1 MSEEIDR
8 HVLRKYEIV
17 QKLGRGAYGIVW
29 KAIDKKT
36 REVVALKK
44 CFDAFQNATDAQRTF
59 REIMFLQ
66 ELNGHEN
73 IVRLLNVQK
82 ADNDQDIYLIC
93 DYMESDLH
101 AVIRANILE
110 EIHKQYIIYQ
120 LLKSLKFMHSGQM
133 LHRDIKPSNI
143 LLNSDCQVKVCD
155 FGLARSVVQQQDNA
169 SNPVLTDYVA
179 TRWYRAPEILLG
191 STSYTK
197 GVDLWS
203 VGCILGELL
212 SGKPIFP
219 GTSTMNQLDR
229 IMEVTGRPT
238 SEDVDA
244 IKSPFAA
251 TMLESLPMSRP
262 RPLNEM
268 FPSASVEALDLLRLC
283 LQFNPTKRTSA
294 KDALRHPY
302 VVQFHNPD
310 DEFDC
315 DRTIRIPIDDNT
327 KLTVQDYRE
336 RLYNEVL
343 KKKKEQRRSHRRNL
357 EMQQQQQQVVS
368 QQQYHQAAPG
378 GGQAQYGAP
387 GGSTSGHGVSHHSSQ
402 HGVHRSSH
410 SSTPTGGSG
419 APPSQGH
426 AVQQGHH
433 YYAPAGGD
441 FHQQQQQYYQG
452 SSQPGYHDQYHQYKS
467 NGMGQHPQ
475 PGMHASAASMAAY
488 AKKK

>member
-1 MSEEIDR
+1 
-8 HVLRKYEIV
+8 
-17 QKLGRGAYGIVW
+17 
-29 KAIDKKT
+29 
-36 REVVALKK
+36 
-44 CFDAFQNATDAQRTF
+44 
-59 REIMFLQ
+59 
-66 ELNGHEN
+66 
-73 IVRLLNVQK
+73 
-82 ADNDQDIYLIC
+82 
-93 DYMESDLH
+93 
-101 AVIRANILE
+101 
-110 EIHKQYIIYQ
+110 
-120 LLKSLKFMHSGQM
+120 LKFMHSGQM

-169 SNPVLTDYVA
+169 TNPVLTDYVA

-191 STSYTK
+191 STSYMK

-229 IMEVTGRPT
+229 IMEVTGRPST
-238 SEDVDA
+238 EDVEA

-262 RPLNEM
+262 RPLSEM

-283 LQFNPTKRTSA
+283 LQFNPNKRITA

-327 KLTVQDYRE
+327 KLTVQDYRD

-357 EMQQQQQQVVS
+357 EMQQTQAGGAAPQQTYQPQAAQAVP
-368 QQQYHQAAPG
+368 QQYQSAGPAQVTTAAGAPMAHGAHRTSHSGAPRPAGATHHQAAPC
-378 GGQAQYGAP
+378 QYYNAAGA
-387 GGSTSGHGVSHHSSQ
+387 TD
-402 HGVHRSSH
+402 
-410 SSTPTGGSG
+410 
-419 APPSQGH
+419 
-426 AVQQGHH
+426 
-433 YYAPAGGD
+433 Y
-441 FHQQQQQYYQG
+441 QQYARA
-452 SSQPGYHDQYHQYKS
+452 PMK
-467 NGMGQHPQ
+467 
-475 PGMHASAASMAAY
+475 
-488 AKKK
+488 